1 LISTQVSRHDLGRE
15 KFLEHVWAW
24 KGQYGSRICTQLRRL
39 GSSVDWSRERFTMD
53 DRCAKAVT
61 EAFVRFHEAGIMYRA
76 SRLVNWSCALK
87 SAISDLEVDHLEL
100 NGGELRT
107 VPGHGSTK
115 YQFAMFAE
123 FAYKVVDSDE
133 EVVVATTRLETMLGD
148 VAVAVHPKDPR
159 YKHLH
164 GKKLRHP
171 FFPSREVTVVTDDI
185 LVDMAKGT
193 GCVKVT
199 PAHDPHDYECGK
211 RHSLPFMTIFS
222 LDGRV
227 VHQATPFSVTGQGD
241 YPVEV
246 FPSWIA
252 GQMRYDARVLVEK
265 KLDELGLLR
274 GKSERPM
281 TLAVC
286 SRSGD
291 IIEPLVQPQWFV
303 DCSKPAKRACD
314 AVRDGSLRIR
324 PKMHERTW
332 FKWRVPRRR
341 SGPSTRPWR
350 RRLQQ
355 TRSWL
360 VSFSISRPFG
370 PRRGRVDGVGATREP
385 RRRRHAPRNAGSR
398 T

>member
-1 LISTQVSRHDLGRE
+1 M
-15 KFLEHVWAW
+15 
-24 KGQYGSRICTQLRRL
+24 
-39 GSSVDWSRERFTMD
+39 FT
-53 DRCAKAVT
+53 
-61 EAFVRFHEAGIMYRA
+61 
-76 SRLVNWSCALK
+76 
-87 SAISDLEVDHLEL
+87 
-100 NGGELRT
+100 
-107 VPGHGSTK
+107 
-115 YQFAMFAE
+115 E
-123 FAYKVVDSDE
+123 FAYKVVGSDE

-164 GKKLRHP
+164 GKKLKHP
-171 FFPSREVTVVTDDI
+171 FFPSREVVVVTDDI
-185 LVDMAKGT
+185 LVDMDKGT

-211 RHSLPFMTIFS
+211 RHSLPFMTIFT

-227 VHQATPFSVTGQGD
+227 VHQATPFSVTGAGD

-332 FKWRVPRRR
+332 FKWFGAASLRRRDRGGVVSSRRGRGWFLFRFRGHSDRAAAASMAWGPRESRVDAGTRRAAQARRYKTVVHLAAALVGPPHPRVVRVSQGSKLGVPRCC
-341 SGPSTRPWR
+341 GAFTPSTR
-350 RRLQQ
+350 
-355 TRSWL
+355 L
-360 VSFSISRPFG
+360 VSRRGSSDRVER
-370 PRRGRVDGVGATREP
+370 PRRSAQ
-385 RRRRHAPRNAGSR
+385 AKAG
-398 T
+398 TMWM

>member
-1 LISTQVSRHDLGRE
+1 
-15 KFLEHVWAW
+15 
-24 KGQYGSRICTQLRRL
+24 LRRL

-274 GKSERPM
+274 GNSERPM